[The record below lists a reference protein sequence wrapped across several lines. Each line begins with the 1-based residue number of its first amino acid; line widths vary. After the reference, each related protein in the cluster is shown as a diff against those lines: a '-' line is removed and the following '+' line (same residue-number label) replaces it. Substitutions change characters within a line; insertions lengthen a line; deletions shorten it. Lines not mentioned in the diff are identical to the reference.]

1 MTQNTELGATRAR
14 QGGRGRHVAII
25 LGTSLVL
32 LAVGWFAVGTYGESI
47 DSQPTQLQTT
57 Q

>member
-1 MTQNTELGATRAR
+1 MPIPTELGTDRAR

-32 LAVGWFAVGTYGESI
+32 LAAGWFAVERYGESI
-47 DSQPTQLQTT
+47 DAQPTQMQTS